1 MLILLTSRILAVRRR
16 QQEGEKLTGQ
26 RATSWLTCWSRYC
39 RRRCLLRL
47 WYSRCRSGAPALGA
61 LARCYCRAWA
71 QQRMLLGG
79 EFE

>member
-16 QQEGEKLTGQ
+16 QQGKKLTGW

-61 LARCYCRAWA
+61 LAQCCCRAWA
-71 QQRMLLGG
+71 QPKTLLGAG
-79 EFE
+79 FK